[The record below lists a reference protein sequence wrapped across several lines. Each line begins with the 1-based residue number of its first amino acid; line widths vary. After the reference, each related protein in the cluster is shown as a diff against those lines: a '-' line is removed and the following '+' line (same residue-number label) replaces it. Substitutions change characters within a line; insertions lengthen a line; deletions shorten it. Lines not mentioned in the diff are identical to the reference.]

1 MKRRSQKNK
10 QGKSMKKFK
19 QETSHENAYS
29 TGIYF

>member
-1 MKRRSQKNK
+1 MKRRSQNNK

-19 QETSHENAYS
+19 QETSRENDYS